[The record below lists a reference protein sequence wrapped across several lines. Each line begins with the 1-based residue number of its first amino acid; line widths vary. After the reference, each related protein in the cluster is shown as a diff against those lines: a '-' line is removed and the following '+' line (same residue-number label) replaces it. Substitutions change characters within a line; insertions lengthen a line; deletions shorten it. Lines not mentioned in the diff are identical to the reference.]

1 MKKELYFRAALPFVC
16 AAMLLTGCKTSGET
30 DTQYI
35 RLSDV
40 TCSFQGTGNWPVTI
54 EVHAN
59 PAAWKAEALASW
71 VKVADVTAN
80 SLTVE
85 VIDNDTENTREAEI
99 TVTAGEA
106 EAVIRIVQVAKD
118 HVFPRYR
125 YYPEFYSIAM
135 SPSGVY
141 VGGFYKDYDEDG
153 NYNVFPV
160 VIDVETEEWHRLGP
174 WPNSLLTLFET
185 ACVGDNGD
193 LVIATE
199 NDGCVKF
206 DLDGNYELLK
216 APAGF
221 TGNPQISQVS
231 SDGILVGWSAKN
243 GTSYPFKWVDGEA
256 VELPKPALNYRDE
269 PVGDVQAR
277 GISADGR
284 IIYGTTWDNYDFG
297 LIYWDEAGEVHYVG
311 EDVRYCRPIEIP
323 DGYGG
328 TTKYNLCD
336 GMWTSATNTNVSP
349 NGKYIAG
356 TYRVE
361 SWSDAEQ
368 EVREANYPAFY
379 DTETGKTVIF
389 RELAGGG
396 GVSATSDGLGFT
408 ADATMAASSG
418 MVVDIDSGMVIGS
431 AQEWIRDNYG
441 IIIPGGY
448 LTYMPDSGDRF
459 FGAMLSTG
467 GPVVEGVNWFV
478 GPER

>member
-1 MKKELYFRAALPFVC
+1 MKKGFYLRAALPFAC
-16 AAMLLTGCKTSGET
+16 AAMLLTGCET
-30 DTQYI
+30 GKMTGTQYI
-35 RLSDV
+35 RLSDAS
-40 TCSFQGTGNWPVTI
+40 CAFMGSGNLPAVV

-59 PAAWKAEALASW
+59 PAEWKAEASASW
-71 VKVADVTAN
+71 VTISDVTAT
-80 SLTVE
+80 SFTVE
-85 VIDNDTENTREAEI
+85 VADNDTDGTRETEI
-99 TVTAGEA
+99 TVTAGAA
-106 EAVIRIVQVAKD
+106 ERAVRIVQVAQD
-118 HVFPRYR
+118 YAFPRYR
-125 YYPEFYSIAM
+125 YYPEFYSICM
-135 SPSGVY
+135 SPGGVY
-141 VGGFYKDYDEDG
+141 VGGFYKEYDEDG
-153 NYNVFPV
+153 NSIVCPV

-174 WPNSLLTLFET
+174 YPNSLLTLFET

-418 MVVDIDSGMVIGS
+418 MVVDIDSGMVFGS

>member
-174 WPNSLLTLFET
+174 WPNSLLTLFQT

-193 LVIATE
+193 MVIATE
-199 NDGCVKF
+199 NDGCIKF

-221 TGNPQISQVS
+221 TGNPQIS
-231 SDGILVGWSAKN
+231 
-243 GTSYPFKWVDGEA
+243 
-256 VELPKPALNYRDE
+256 
-269 PVGDVQAR
+269 
-277 GISADGR
+277 
-284 IIYGTTWDNYDFG
+284 
-297 LIYWDEAGEVHYVG
+297 
-311 EDVRYCRPIEIP
+311 
-323 DGYGG
+323 
-328 TTKYNLCD
+328 
-336 GMWTSATNTNVSP
+336 
-349 NGKYIAG
+349 
-356 TYRVE
+356 
-361 SWSDAEQ
+361 
-368 EVREANYPAFY
+368 
-379 DTETGKTVIF
+379 
-389 RELAGGG
+389 
-396 GVSATSDGLGFT
+396 
-408 ADATMAASSG
+408 
-418 MVVDIDSGMVIGS
+418 
-431 AQEWIRDNYG
+431 
-441 IIIPGGY
+441 
-448 LTYMPDSGDRF
+448 
-459 FGAMLSTG
+459 
-467 GPVVEGVNWFV
+467 
-478 GPER
+478 